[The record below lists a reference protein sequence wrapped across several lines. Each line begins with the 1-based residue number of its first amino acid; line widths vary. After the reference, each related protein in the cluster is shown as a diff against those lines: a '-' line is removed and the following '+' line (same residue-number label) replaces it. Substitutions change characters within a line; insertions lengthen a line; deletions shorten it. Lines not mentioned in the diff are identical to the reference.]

1 MKKLTLWTTILVLF
15 LSVTI
20 ATAEDGADPK
30 TVTPAWMTE
39 KELAN
44 KTQAQPQAQP
54 QDDTQL
60 ANDFNVF
67 FIGYD
72 YPILSGALAPH
83 LSSWNSPFNFSIGL
97 ESSNSADSSFL
108 SGLEL
113 EFFITPNDQGL
124 RFQMND
130 MVMLGY
136 SFDIKPAR
144 LNLGARL
151 GLGILDVSDNSSAN
165 PSYTALGGL
174 AGPEAALYVKVAPDF
189 WLWARGRYTMA
200 YYFTIDSSGAANPID
215 AGDNTLNCLSFEA
228 GLAFKM

>member
-20 ATAEDGADPK
+20 AAAEDGADPK

-39 KELAN
+39 KELAD
-44 KTQAQPQAQP
+44 KAQAQPQTQDGAQL
-54 QDDTQL
+54 T
-60 ANDFNVF
+60 NNFSVF

-72 YPILSGALAPH
+72 YPTLSGKLAPH
-83 LSSWNSPFNFSIGL
+83 LSSWNSPYNFSIGA
-97 ESSNSADSSFL
+97 ESSNSAGSSFL

-113 EFFITPNDQGL
+113 EFFITPNDEGL

-130 MVMLGY
+130 MLMLGY

-151 GLGILDVSDNSSAN
+151 GLGVLDVSDNSLA
-165 PSYTALGGL
+165 YTSLGGL

-215 AGDNTLNCLSFEA
+215 AGDATLNCLSFEA